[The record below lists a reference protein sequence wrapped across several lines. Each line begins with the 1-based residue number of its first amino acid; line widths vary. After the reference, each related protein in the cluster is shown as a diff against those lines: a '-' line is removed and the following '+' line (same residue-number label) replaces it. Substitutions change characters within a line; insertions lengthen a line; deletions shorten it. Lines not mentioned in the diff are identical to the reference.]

1 MSDKIGRRV
10 IVSIDDVQY
19 ASYTV
24 DQGRVRP
31 TGFRIDFDVSRSIK
45 AEPDK
50 CNVVVYNPPLEAVE
64 RVLLSKKRARV
75 VLRAGYDTP
84 PAVIAIGSSVK
95 DGVEF
100 EYRPPERQ
108 LKIQFADG
116 LRRFQM
122 DRVAISFKGRTT
134 MADVL
139 GAVVGKVGLGVA
151 TLDLDAARGVEL
163 PNGFVAQ
170 GPLRK
175 VLDDIARACS
185 ADWTIQDDKLVFL
198 GTKAAAFEPG
208 TGPAFTFDDGTLY
221 DAPSPRKGGAWTFK
235 TRFEPRLKPGARF
248 FVDPGRSLGR
258 GYYKAVSV
266 KLTGSSYSG
275 DFSCVIEA
283 KPFEVEVRRGR

>member
-1 MSDKIGRRV
+1 MTTNIGRRV

-19 ASYTV
+19 SSYTV
-24 DQGRVRP
+24 EAGRVSP
-31 TGFRIDFDVSRSIK
+31 QGFRIDFDVSRSIK

-84 PAVIAIGSSVK
+84 PPIVAIGNSVK

-116 LRRFQM
+116 LRRFQL
-122 DRVAISFKGRTT
+122 DRVAVSFKGRAT

-139 GAVVGKVGLGVA
+139 RAVVDQVGLDVS
-151 TLDLDAARGVEL
+151 TLDLDAARDVEA
-163 PNGFVAQ
+163 PNGFTAF

-175 VLDDIARACS
+175 VMDDLARACN

-198 GTKAAAFEPG
+198 GSKAAIFEPG

-221 DAPSPRKGGAWTFK
+221 DAPSPRKGGNWTFK
-235 TRFEPRLKPGARF
+235 TRFDPRLRPGARF

-258 GYYKAVSV
+258 GFYKAVSV

-275 DFSCVIEA
+275 DFSCAIEA
-283 KPFEVEVRRGR
+283 KPFEVEVKRGR